1 MQAKPATKRI
11 VRCTAAELR
20 EEWTILEISAR
31 VWVPTTWTMLKG
43 MDSKG
48 SRVLHTSLGEGQVV
62 DIYDTTNLGLKVL
75 GTLSLLHTVSP
86 WRFHLST

>member
-31 VWVPTTWTMLKG
+31 VWVPTTWTMLAELQG
-43 MDSKG
+43 MGSKG
-48 SRVLHTSLGEGQVV
+48 SRVFHMSLGEGQVV

-86 WRFHLST
+86 